1 MRKDFLFLSIL
12 VGLALL
18 TTAAQEP
25 SGSLMI
31 RSGLQGG
38 DAQMES
44 DFPYQYVPVREIP
57 PGVADGLRRTALRLP
72 KPPANISPDR
82 PVNGRPLLEVK
93 GEAGPLLLPSYL
105 PEGFS
110 YERAFVAQRPR
121 DPRVKTKLPPV
132 LIFSGPPGRHG
143 THLHIST
150 ASPPPKEM
158 WPLRAELKEGAFK
171 PISRGTIT
179 GYLIRGCWGA
189 TIDPS
194 SGSINVGWMEDA
206 GLDLVFMRDGQVVNV
221 FGTPTSAFT
230 EEELIKVAESLR
242 PY

>member
-1 MRKDFLFLSIL
+1 
-12 VGLALL
+12 
-18 TTAAQEP
+18 
-25 SGSLMI
+25 
-31 RSGLQGG
+31 
-38 DAQMES
+38 
-44 DFPYQYVPVREIP
+44 
-57 PGVADGLRRTALRLP
+57 
-72 KPPANISPDR
+72 
-82 PVNGRPLLEVK
+82 
-93 GEAGPLLLPSYL
+93 
-105 PEGFS
+105 
-110 YERAFVAQRPR
+110 
-121 DPRVKTKLPPV
+121 
-132 LIFSGPPGRHG
+132 
-143 THLHIST
+143 
-150 ASPPPKEM
+150 M